1 MQITQ
6 QRTLWTAWGE
16 IVRDEGWMSIPDK
29 GSNRTR
35 WQPRW
40 EMGDPYAPAMFLPF
54 TLHFCSIFKHCFS
67 IAFVVIWNA
76 FVCNKYSSI
85 VAFIGNRGEANI
97 FLSNLRKTFFD
108 KVQNNSLRKMIVRT
122 FGALALLLDLF
133 DFFDH
138 FWPFLAIFSH
148 FLAIFS
154 LWGTYI
160 SGI

>member
-1 MQITQ
+1 MQSSNSGHGGRPEEKLYEMKDGCRSQT
-6 QRTLWTAWGE
+6 R
-16 IVRDEGWMSIPDK
+16 

-40 EMGDPYAPAMFLPF
+40 ESGTPMHRPCSWLSP
-54 TLHFCSIFKHCFS
+54 TSCSIFKHCFS
-67 IAFVVIWNA
+67 IVFVVIWNA